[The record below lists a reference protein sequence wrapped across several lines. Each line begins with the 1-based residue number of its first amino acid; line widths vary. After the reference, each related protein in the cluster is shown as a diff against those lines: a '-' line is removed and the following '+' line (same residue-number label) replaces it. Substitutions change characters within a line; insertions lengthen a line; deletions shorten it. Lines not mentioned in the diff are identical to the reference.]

1 MHKPI
6 LTYAILM
13 AALVVLLKLVEY
25 HFWVKQFP
33 IDIYIGITAILFTA
47 IGVWFGV
54 KGFRNPKETAT
65 SSPSIKVSP
74 SIDLGLTERET
85 EVLEGIAAGLSN
97 REIADK
103 LFLSESTVKTHAR
116 KLFDKLEVKR
126 RTQAVQK
133 ARELSI
139 LE

>member
-6 LTYAILM
+6 LTYAFLT

-25 HFWVKQFP
+25 HFWVKQLS
-33 IDIYIGITAILFTA
+33 IEIYIGITAILFTA

-54 KGFRNPKETAT
+54 KGFRNKKETVT
-65 SSPSIKVSP
+65 STPPIKFST
-74 SIDLGLTERET
+74 SIDLDITERET
-85 EVLEGIAAGLSN
+85 EVLEGIAEGLSN
-97 REIADK
+97 REIAEK
-103 LFLSESTVKTHAR
+103 LFLSENTVKTHAQ

-133 ARELSI
+133 ARALSI
-139 LE
+139 LK